1 MGSSAFG
8 PNPNRPRKRARILY
22 ENRISLYAFLA
33 ALPGLLVSGI
43 LVWMQPWSVESRTAL
58 IGAEVFVWWL
68 LALAL
73 QEQTTRPL
81 QTLANVVG
89 SLREED
95 YSFRAR
101 NAVAE
106 DALGELSIEVNAL
119 ADMLSDQKIRAIEAT
134 ALLQRVVD
142 EIDAPLF
149 AFDPGSVLRVVNPAG
164 EHLLRQSRVRML
176 GRTAAELNLEQC
188 LTASN
193 ESLVDLNVNA
203 SQARWLLRRSS
214 FRQHGV
220 PHTLVV
226 LSDVSRALREEERRA
241 WQRLIRVLGHEL
253 SNSLA
258 PIKSIA
264 GSLSSRVAS
273 TSMDADVRSDVQRGL
288 EIIEARSAS
297 LHRFLEAYRRLAQM
311 PAPVL
316 REVRLSPLIARVA
329 GLETR
334 VQVCVKPGP
343 DVAFQADPDQL
354 EQMFINLVRN
364 AADAVLEAKGASP
377 DDSDA
382 TESEPKNIPKNIS
395 ENIEVHWS
403 ADADDIVLAID
414 DHGPGLLNPANVFTP
429 FYTTKPNGSGVGLV
443 LSRQIAEA
451 HGGRIE
457 ISNRRDV
464 RGCTVRVVLPRSRA
478 NVVATAVNL

>member
-1 MGSSAFG
+1 MGSSATG
-8 PNPNRPRKRARILY
+8 PKTSRPRKRARLLY
-22 ENRISLYAFLA
+22 EHRISLYAFLV
-33 ALPGLLVSGI
+33 ALPGLLVASV
-43 LVWMQPWSVESRTAL
+43 LLWMQPWSVAARVTL
-58 IGAEVFVWWL
+58 IAAELFVWWL

-81 QTLANVVG
+81 QTLANVIA

-101 NAVAE
+101 NASSDDV
-106 DALGELSIEVNAL
+106 LGELSLEVNAL
-119 ADMLSDQKIRAIEAT
+119 ADMLSDQKVQAVEAT

-149 AFDPGSVLRVVNPAG
+149 AFDPASALRLVNPAG
-164 EHLLRQSRVRML
+164 ERLLRQIKTQML
-176 GRTAAELNLEQC
+176 GRTAAELNLQQC
-188 LTASN
+188 LSAEN
-193 ESLVDLNVNA
+193 ESLVELNLSD

-214 FRQHGV
+214 FRQSGV

-264 GSLSSRVAS
+264 GSLSSRVSA
-273 TSMDADVRSDVQRGL
+273 TAMDAEVRSDLQRGL

-297 LHRFLEAYRRLAQM
+297 LHRFLEAYRKLAQM
-311 PAPVL
+311 PAPAL
-316 REVRLSPLIARVA
+316 RDVPLAPLVTRVA

-334 VQVCVKPGP
+334 IKVRVESGP
-343 DVAFQADPDQL
+343 EVVFSADPDQL
-354 EQMFINLVRN
+354 EQMLINLVRN
-364 AADAVLEAKGASP
+364 ATDAVLEDSTAKPAASLHIP
-377 DDSDA
+377 SKSDSAGVVVRWD
-382 TESEPKNIPKNIS
+382 
-395 ENIEVHWS
+395 
-403 ADADDIVLAID
+403 ADAQDVTLKIEDN
-414 DHGPGLLNPANVFTP
+414 GPGLLNSANVFTP

-457 ISNRRDV
+457 IGNRPSA
-464 RGCTVRVVLPRSRA
+464 RGCLVKVILPRSPSRPA
-478 NVVATAVNL
+478 LIQHGL

>member
-1 MGSSAFG
+1 
-8 PNPNRPRKRARILY
+8 
-22 ENRISLYAFLA
+22 
-33 ALPGLLVSGI
+33 
-43 LVWMQPWSVESRTAL
+43 
-58 IGAEVFVWWL
+58 
-68 LALAL
+68 
-73 QEQTTRPL
+73 
-81 QTLANVVG
+81 
-89 SLREED
+89 
-95 YSFRAR
+95 
-101 NAVAE
+101 
-106 DALGELSIEVNAL
+106 
-119 ADMLSDQKIRAIEAT
+119 
-134 ALLQRVVD
+134 
-142 EIDAPLF
+142 
-149 AFDPGSVLRVVNPAG
+149 
-164 EHLLRQSRVRML
+164 
-176 GRTAAELNLEQC
+176 
-188 LTASN
+188 
-193 ESLVDLNVNA
+193 
-203 SQARWLLRRSS
+203 
-214 FRQHGV
+214 
-220 PHTLVV
+220 
-226 LSDVSRALREEERRA
+226 
-241 WQRLIRVLGHEL
+241 
-253 SNSLA
+253 
-258 PIKSIA
+258 
-264 GSLSSRVAS
+264 
-273 TSMDADVRSDVQRGL
+273 
-288 EIIEARSAS
+288 
-297 LHRFLEAYRRLAQM
+297 M

-377 DDSDA
+377 DDSGA
-382 TESEPKNIPKNIS
+382 TESEPENIS

-478 NVVATAVNL
+478 NVTATAVNL

>member
-1 MGSSAFG
+1 MGSSSSG
-8 PNPNRPRKRARILY
+8 PKSSRPRKRARLLY
-22 ENRISLYAFLA
+22 EHRISLYSFFVAVPA
-33 ALPGLLVSGI
+33 LLVSGV
-43 LVWMQPWSVESRTAL
+43 LVWMQPWSLESRLAL
-58 IGAEVFVWWL
+58 IFAELFVWWL

-81 QTLANVVG
+81 QTLANVIG
-89 SLREED
+89 ALREED

-106 DALGELSIEVNAL
+106 DALGELSLEVNAL
-119 ADMLSDQKIRAIEAT
+119 ADMLSDQKVRAIEAT

-149 AFDPGSVLRVVNPAG
+149 TFDPDSKLRLVNPAG
-164 EHLLRQSRVRML
+164 EHLLRQTKTRML
-176 GRTAAELNLEQC
+176 GRTAGELSLQPC
-188 LTASN
+188 LTADN
-193 ESLVDLNVNA
+193 ESLVELNLND

-241 WQRLIRVLGHEL
+241 WKRLIRVLGHEL

-264 GSLSSRVAS
+264 GSLSYRVSS
-273 TSMDADVRSDVQRGL
+273 TPMDAEVRNDLQRGL

-316 REVRLSPLIARVA
+316 RQITLGPIISRAAS
-329 GLETR
+329 LETR
-334 VQVCVKPGP
+334 LKVCVQPGP

-354 EQMFINLVRN
+354 EQMLINLVRN
-364 AADAVLEAKGASP
+364 AADAVLETRTAATSEDSRTEASIP
-377 DDSDA
+377 DSNGVVVRWQADSEDV
-382 TESEPKNIPKNIS
+382 T
-395 ENIEVHWS
+395 
-403 ADADDIVLAID
+403 LAIED
-414 DHGPGLLNPANVFTP
+414 EGPGLMNPANVFTP
-429 FYTTKPNGSGVGLV
+429 FYTTKPTGTGVGLV

-451 HGGRIE
+451 HGGSIE
-457 ISNRRDV
+457 ISNRPTG
-464 RGCTVRVVLPRSRA
+464 RGCVVKVVLPRSPSLSA
-478 NVVATAVNL
+478 STSPQL

>member
-1 MGSSAFG
+1 MASSPAG
-8 PNPNRPRKRARILY
+8 RKPAPRKRVRLLY
-22 ENRISLYAFLA
+22 EHRIGLYSFLV
-33 ALPGLLVSGI
+33 ALPALIVSI
-43 LVWMQPWSVESRTAL
+43 VLVWMQPWTTESRVAL
-58 IGAEVFVWWL
+58 TVAELFIWWL

-81 QTLANVVG
+81 QTLANVIG

-95 YSFRAR
+95 FSFRAR
-101 NAVAE
+101 NATPD
-106 DALGELSIEVNAL
+106 DALGELSLEVNAL
-119 ADMLSDQKIRAIEAT
+119 ADSLSGQKVRAVEAT

-149 AFDPGSVLRVVNPAG
+149 AFDPASQLRLVNPAG
-164 EHLLRQSRVRML
+164 EHLLRKTQARML
-176 GRTAAELNLEQC
+176 GHSAAELNLQPC
-188 LTASN
+188 LTAEN
-193 ESLVDLNVNA
+193 ESLVELNLND

-264 GSLSSRVAS
+264 GSLGSRVSS
-273 TSMDADVRSDVQRGL
+273 TPMDPEVRSDLQRGL

-316 REVRLSPLIARVA
+316 REVKLAPLITRAA
-329 GLETR
+329 NLETR
-334 VQVCVKPGP
+334 LKVSVQPGP
-343 DVAFQADPDQL
+343 DVVFQADPDQL
-354 EQMFINLVRN
+354 EQMLINLVRN
-364 AADAVLEAKGASP
+364 ATDAVLETSP
-377 DDSDA
+377 PSA
-382 TESEPKNIPKNIS
+382 TP
-395 ENIEVHWS
+395 
-403 ADADDIVLAID
+403 ADAQHVEVRWDANANDVTLIID
-414 DHGPGLLNPANVFTP
+414 DNGPGLLNPSNVFTP

-457 ISNRRDV
+457 ISNRTGV
-464 RGCTVRVVLPRSRA
+464 RGCSVRVVLPRSPSSITPAAR
-478 NVVATAVNL
+478 NL

>member
-1 MGSSAFG
+1 MASSPAG
-8 PNPNRPRKRARILY
+8 RKPTPRKRVRLLY
-22 ENRISLYAFLA
+22 EHRIGLYSFLV
-33 ALPGLLVSGI
+33 ALPTLIVSTV
-43 LVWMQPWSVESRTAL
+43 LVWMQPWSTESRVGLTV
-58 IGAEVFVWWL
+58 AELFIWWL

-81 QTLANVVG
+81 QTLANVIG

-95 YSFRAR
+95 FSFRAR
-101 NAVAE
+101 NATVD
-106 DALGELSIEVNAL
+106 DALGELSLEVNAL
-119 ADMLSDQKIRAIEAT
+119 ADMLSDQKVRAVEAT

-149 AFDPGSVLRVVNPAG
+149 AFDPASQLRLVNPAG
-164 EHLLRQSRVRML
+164 EHLLRKTQARML
-176 GRTAAELNLEQC
+176 GHSAAELNLQPC
-188 LTASN
+188 LTAEN
-193 ESLVDLNVNA
+193 ESLVELNLNN

-264 GSLSSRVAS
+264 GSLSSRVSS
-273 TSMDADVRSDVQRGL
+273 TTMDPEVRSDLQRGL

-311 PAPVL
+311 PPPVL
-316 REVRLSPLIARVA
+316 REVKLAPLITRAA
-329 GLETR
+329 SLETR
-334 VQVCVKPGP
+334 MKVSVQPGP

-354 EQMFINLVRN
+354 EQMLINLVRN
-364 AADAVLEAKGASP
+364 ATDAVLETSP
-377 DDSDA
+377 PSATPADA
-382 TESEPKNIPKNIS
+382 QHV
-395 ENIEVHWS
+395 EVHW
-403 ADADDIVLAID
+403 DANASDVTLIID
-414 DHGPGLLNPANVFTP
+414 DNGPGLLNPANVFTP

-457 ISNRRDV
+457 ISNRIGV
-464 RGCTVRVVLPRSRA
+464 RGCSVRVVLPRSPSS
-478 NVVATAVNL
+478 VAPASRNL

>member
-1 MGSSAFG
+1 MASRSSGSKSS
-8 PNPNRPRKRARILY
+8 RPPKRARLLY
-22 ENRISLYAFLA
+22 EHRISLYSFLV
-33 ALPGLLVSGI
+33 ALPALVVSI
-43 LVWMQPWSVESRTAL
+43 VLVWAQPWTTESRLSL
-58 IGAEVFVWWL
+58 IGAELFVWWL
-68 LALAL
+68 LAMAL

-81 QTLANVVG
+81 QTLANVLA

-101 NAVAE
+101 NAAPA
-106 DALGELSIEVNAL
+106 DALGELSLEVNAL
-119 ADMLSDQKIRAIEAT
+119 ADMLSGRQIRSIEAT

-149 AFDPGSVLRVVNPAG
+149 AFDPSGSLRLVNPAG
-164 EHLLRQSRVRML
+164 EHLLRQARARLL
-176 GRTAAELNLEQC
+176 GRSAEALHLQEF
-188 LTASN
+188 LSADN
-193 ESLVDLNVNA
+193 ESLVELKLGD
-203 SQARWLLRRSS
+203 SKGRWLLRRSS
-214 FRQHGV
+214 FRQNGV

-258 PIKSIA
+258 PIKSLA
-264 GSLSSRVAS
+264 GSLSSRVAA
-273 TSMDADVRSDVQRGL
+273 TPMDESVRKDLQRGL

-316 REVRLSPLIARVA
+316 REVALAPLVARVA
-329 GLETR
+329 GLEMR
-334 VQVCVKPGP
+334 IPISIRPGP
-343 DVAFQADPDQL
+343 DLIFQADPDQI
-354 EQMFINLVRN
+354 EQMLINLVRN
-364 AADAVLEAKGASP
+364 AADAVLEMSSVAEPSKAA
-377 DDSDA
+377 DKRSDA
-382 TESEPKNIPKNIS
+382 APHPDHDG
-395 ENIEVHWS
+395 VVVRWDAS
-403 ADADDIVLAID
+403 AEDVILAIED
-414 DHGPGLLNPANVFTP
+414 SGPGLSNPANVFTP

-457 ISNRRDV
+457 ISNRPSS
-464 RGCTVRVVLPRSRA
+464 RGCLVTVVLPR
-478 NVVATAVNL
+478 VAARPLL

>member
-1 MGSSAFG
+1 MGSSSIG
-8 PNPNRPRKRARILY
+8 PRPSRPRKRARLLY
-22 ENRISLYAFLA
+22 EHRISLYSFLV
-33 ALPGLLVSGI
+33 ALPGLILSAV
-43 LVWMQPWSVESRTAL
+43 LVWTQPWTTGSRLSL
-58 IGAEVFVWWL
+58 IGVEIFVWWL

-81 QTLANVVG
+81 QTLANVIG

-101 NAVAE
+101 NAVAD
-106 DALGELSIEVNAL
+106 DALGELSLEVNAL
-119 ADMLSDQKIRAIEAT
+119 ADMLSDQKVHAIEAT

-149 AFDPGSVLRVVNPAG
+149 AFDPASKLRLVNPAG
-164 EHLLRQSRVRML
+164 EHLLRQPKARML
-176 GRTAAELNLEQC
+176 GRGAEELNLQPC
-188 LTASN
+188 LKEEN
-193 ESLVDLNVNA
+193 ESVVELNLKD

-264 GSLSSRVAS
+264 GSLNSRVAA
-273 TSMDADVRSDVQRGL
+273 TPMDPEVRTDVQRGL

-297 LHRFLEAYRRLAQM
+297 LHRFLEAYRRLAQL
-311 PAPVL
+311 PAPVM
-316 REVRLSPLIARVA
+316 RDVNIGPLVARAA

-334 VQVCVKPGP
+334 IKVYVHPGP
-343 DVAFQADPDQL
+343 EIVFRADPDQL
-354 EQMFINLVRN
+354 EQMLINLLRN
-364 AADAVLEAKGASP
+364 AADAVLETCCP
-377 DDSDA
+377 NSDA
-382 TESEPKNIPKNIS
+382 ATSNTSS
-395 ENIEVHWS
+395 ENVQVHW
-403 ADADDIVLAID
+403 DARPGEIILSID
-414 DHGPGLLNPANVFTP
+414 DLGPGLSNPANVFTP
-429 FYTTKPNGSGVGLV
+429 FYTTKPSGSGVGLV
-443 LSRQIAEA
+443 ISRQIVEA

-457 ISNRRDV
+457 IGNRRDA
-464 RGCTVRVVLPRSRA
+464 RGCTVTVVLPRSHSNGTSA
-478 NVVATAVNL
+478 SSQA

>member
-1 MGSSAFG
+1 MAFSSPASKS
-8 PNPNRPRKRARILY
+8 RPRKRTRLLY
-22 ENRISLYAFLA
+22 EHRINLYCFLV
-33 ALPGLLVSGI
+33 ALPGLLVSTV
-43 LVWMQPWSVESRTAL
+43 LVWIQPWALESRIGLIAL
-58 IGAEVFVWWL
+58 ELFVWWL

-81 QTLANVVG
+81 QTLSNVIG
-89 SLREED
+89 ALREED

-106 DALGELSIEVNAL
+106 DALGELSLEVNAL
-119 ADMLSDQKIRAIEAT
+119 ADMLSDEKIRAIEAT

-149 AFDPGSVLRVVNPAG
+149 AFDPAATLRLVNPAG
-164 EHLLRQSRVRML
+164 EHLLRQSKSRML
-176 GRTAAELNLEQC
+176 GRSASDLNLLKC
-188 LTASN
+188 LVADN
-193 ESLVDLNVNA
+193 ESLVELDLKD

-214 FRQHGV
+214 FRQNGV

-226 LSDVSRALREEERRA
+226 LSDVSRALREEERKA

-264 GSLSSRVAS
+264 GSLNSRVSA
-273 TSMDADVRSDVQRGL
+273 TAMDSDVRNDLQHGL

-316 REVRLSPLIARVA
+316 REIELPKLVARVA
-329 GLETR
+329 SLETR
-334 VQVCVKPGP
+334 IKVCVQAGP
-343 DVAFQADPDQL
+343 DLIFIADPDQL
-354 EQMFINLVRN
+354 EQMLINLVRN
-364 AADAVLEAKGASP
+364 AADAVLELSSSAFAAKPCQG
-377 DDSDA
+377 SDLTFDTDTDGQVGIRWSI
-382 TESEPKNIPKNIS
+382 TE
-395 ENIEVHWS
+395 
-403 ADADDIVLAID
+403 ADVDLFVEDN
-414 DHGPGLLNPANVFTP
+414 GPGLLNPANVFTP
-429 FYTTKPNGSGVGLV
+429 FYTTKPSGSGVGLV

-457 ISNRRDV
+457 ISNRTGT
-464 RGCTVRVVLPRSRA
+464 RGCLVRVVLPRAPQQQR
-478 NVVATAVNL
+478 

>member
-1 MGSSAFG
+1 MGSS
-8 PNPNRPRKRARILY
+8 PMIRKPSSSKKRARLLY
-22 ENRISLYAFLA
+22 ENRISLYAFLVA
-33 ALPGLLVSGI
+33 VPGLLVSTI
-43 LVWMQPWSVESRTAL
+43 LIWIQPWTVGSRIAL
-58 IGAEVFVWWL
+58 IGAELFAWWL

-81 QTLANVVG
+81 QTLANVIG

-101 NAVAE
+101 NAAPD
-106 DALGELSIEVNAL
+106 DALGELSLEVNAL
-119 ADMLSDQKIRAIEAT
+119 ADMLANEKVRTIEAT

-149 AFDPGSVLRVVNPAG
+149 AFDPASTLRLVNPAG
-164 EHLLRQSRVRML
+164 EHLLRQAKFRML
-176 GRTAAELNLEQC
+176 GKDVKELNLEQC
-188 LTASN
+188 LTSDN
-193 ESLVDLNVNA
+193 ESVVELNVNG
-203 SQARWLLRRSS
+203 SQARWLLRRSA
-214 FRQHGV
+214 FRQNGV

-264 GSLSSRVAS
+264 GSLSSRVAG
-273 TSMDADVRSDVQRGL
+273 TQMDADVRSDVQRGL

-297 LHRFLEAYRRLAQM
+297 LHRFLEAYRKLAQM

-316 REVRLSPLIARVA
+316 RDVALEPLVARVA
-329 GLETR
+329 ALEMR
-334 VQVCVKPGP
+334 IKVSVEAGP
-343 DVAFQADPDQL
+343 SLRFQADPDQL
-354 EQMFINLVRN
+354 EQMLINLIRN
-364 AADAVLEAKGASP
+364 AADAVLECPAS
-377 DDSDA
+377 
-382 TESEPKNIPKNIS
+382 SEQQTS
-395 ENIEVHWS
+395 GVGEVAVRWS
-403 ADADDIVLAID
+403 ADPANVILTIEDD
-414 DHGPGLLNPANVFTP
+414 GPGLSNPSNVFTP

-451 HGGRIE
+451 HGGSIE
-457 ISNRRDV
+457 ISNRPV
-464 RGCTVRVVLPRSRA
+464 HRGCIVKVVLPRVPARSA
-478 NVVATAVNL
+478 AVSNTL

>member
-1 MGSSAFG
+1 MVSSSSGSKSA
-8 PNPNRPRKRARILY
+8 RPPKRARLLY
-22 ENRISLYAFLA
+22 ENRISLYSFLV
-33 ALPGLLVSGI
+33 ALPALVVSCV
-43 LVWMQPWSVESRTAL
+43 LVWTQPWTLESRLAL
-58 IGAEVFVWWL
+58 IGAELFVWWL
-68 LALAL
+68 LAMAL

-81 QTLANVVG
+81 QTLANVLA

-101 NAVAE
+101 NAAPE
-106 DALGELSIEVNAL
+106 DALGELSLEVNAL
-119 ADMLSDQKIRAIEAT
+119 ADMLSGRQIRSIEAT

-149 AFDPGSVLRVVNPAG
+149 AFDPAGLLRLVNPAG
-164 EHLLRQSRVRML
+164 EHLMRQSKARML
-176 GRTAAELNLEQC
+176 GRGAAELHLQEC
-188 LTASN
+188 LSADN
-193 ESLVDLNVNA
+193 ESLVELKLSD

-214 FRQHGV
+214 FRQNGV

-258 PIKSIA
+258 PIKSLA
-264 GSLSSRVAS
+264 GSLSSRVAA
-273 TSMDADVRSDVQRGL
+273 TPMDEGVRSDLQRGL

-316 REVRLSPLIARVA
+316 REVALAPLVARVA
-329 GLETR
+329 GLEMRIPVR
-334 VQVCVKPGP
+334 VRPGP
-343 DVAFQADPDQL
+343 DLLFQADPDQI
-354 EQMFINLVRN
+354 EQMLINLVRN
-364 AADAVLEAKGASP
+364 AADAVLESSAA
-377 DDSDA
+377 A
-382 TESEPKNIPKNIS
+382 EPKEPATTAPHS
-395 ENIEVHWS
+395 EHAPVVVRWDAS
-403 ADADDIVLAID
+403 AEDVTLAIED
-414 DHGPGLLNPANVFTP
+414 SGPGLLNPANVFTP
-429 FYTTKPNGSGVGLV
+429 FYTTKPHGSGVGLV

-457 ISNRRDV
+457 ISNRLGA
-464 RGCTVRVVLPRSRA
+464 RGCLVKVVLPRVPARS
-478 NVVATAVNL
+478 VA

>member
-1 MGSSAFG
+1 MGSS
-8 PNPNRPRKRARILY
+8 PIVRKSHRPKKSARLLY
-22 ENRISLYAFLA
+22 ENRISLYAFFV
-33 ALPGLLVSGI
+33 ALPGLLVSTVLIWLQSWTVG
-43 LVWMQPWSVESRTAL
+43 SRLSLIAL
-58 IGAEVFVWWL
+58 ELFVWWL

-81 QTLANVVG
+81 QTLANVIG

-101 NAVAE
+101 NAAPD
-106 DALGELSIEVNAL
+106 DALGELSLEVNAL
-119 ADMLSDQKIRAIEAT
+119 ADMLAEEKIRTIEAT

-149 AFDPGSVLRVVNPAG
+149 AFDPASTLVLVNPAG
-164 EHLLRQSRVRML
+164 EHLLRQGRAKTL
-176 GRTAAELNLEQC
+176 GRSVQELGLEQC
-188 LTASN
+188 LTADN
-193 ESLVDLNVNA
+193 ESVVELNVNG

-214 FRQHGV
+214 FRQSGV
-220 PHTLVV
+220 PHRLVV

-264 GSLSSRVAS
+264 GSLSSRIAG
-273 TSMDADVRSDVQRGL
+273 TQLEDGVRLDVQRGL

-297 LHRFLEAYRRLAQM
+297 LQRFLEAYRKLAQM

-316 REVRLSPLIARVA
+316 REVAIEPLVARVA
-329 GLETR
+329 TLETR
-334 VQVCVKPGP
+334 LPVVVEPGP
-343 DVAFQADPDQL
+343 NLVFQADPDQL
-354 EQMFINLVRN
+354 EQMLINLIRN
-364 AADAVLEAKGASP
+364 AADAVLEVAAGS
-377 DDSDA
+377 
-382 TESEPKNIPKNIS
+382 KNHGR
-395 ENIEVHWS
+395 VTVRWS
-403 ADADDIVLAID
+403 AEFSDLSLRIEDD
-414 DHGPGLLNPANVFTP
+414 GPGLSNPSNVFTP

-451 HGGRIE
+451 HGGSIE
-457 ISNRRDV
+457 ISNRTER
-464 RGCTVRVVLPRSRA
+464 RGCVVRVALPLSPIRP
-478 NVVATAVNL
+478 TAITSKL

>member
-1 MGSSAFG
+1 
-8 PNPNRPRKRARILY
+8 
-22 ENRISLYAFLA
+22 
-33 ALPGLLVSGI
+33 VSI
-43 LVWMQPWSVESRTAL
+43 VLVWMQPWALESRLAL
-58 IGAEVFVWWL
+58 IALELFAWWL

-81 QTLANVVG
+81 QTLSNVIG
-89 SLREED
+89 ALREED

-106 DALGELSIEVNAL
+106 DALGELSLEVNAL
-119 ADMLSDQKIRAIEAT
+119 ADMLSDEKIRAIEAT

-149 AFDPGSVLRVVNPAG
+149 AFDPASILRLVNPAG
-164 EHLLRQSRVRML
+164 EHLLRQSKARML
-176 GRTAAELNLEQC
+176 GRSAADLSLEKC
-188 LTASN
+188 LVADN
-193 ESLVDLNVNA
+193 ESLVELELKD

-214 FRQHGV
+214 FRQNGV

-264 GSLSSRVAS
+264 GSLNSRVSA
-273 TSMDADVRSDVQRGL
+273 TAMDADVRNDLQHGL

-316 REVRLSPLIARVA
+316 RDVELAKLVARVA

-334 VQVCVKPGP
+334 IKVCVQPGP
-343 DVAFQADPDQL
+343 ELVFTADPDQL
-354 EQMFINLVRN
+354 EQMLINLVRN
-364 AADAVLEAKGASP
+364 AADAVLELSP
-377 DDSDA
+377 AALQTKQCKQESGSDLDIDR
-382 TESEPKNIPKNIS
+382 KVGVRWDIS
-395 ENIEVHWS
+395 EADVNLLIE
-403 ADADDIVLAID
+403 DN
-414 DHGPGLLNPANVFTP
+414 GPGLLNPANVFTP
-429 FYTTKPNGSGVGLV
+429 FYTTKPSGSGVGLV

-457 ISNRRDV
+457 ISNRIGG
-464 RGCTVRVVLPRSRA
+464 RGCLVRVVLPRTPHQQR
-478 NVVATAVNL
+478 

>member
-1 MGSSAFG
+1 MASSSPA
-8 PNPNRPRKRARILY
+8 PRPSSRPRKRARLSYEHRVNLY
-22 ENRISLYAFLA
+22 CFLV
-33 ALPGLLVSGI
+33 ALPGLLVSTV
-43 LVWMQPWSVESRTAL
+43 LVWIQPWALESRLGL
-58 IGAEVFVWWL
+58 ITLELFAWWL

-81 QTLANVVG
+81 QTLSNVIG
-89 SLREED
+89 ALREED

-101 NAVAE
+101 NAIAE
-106 DALGELSIEVNAL
+106 DALGELSLEVNAL
-119 ADMLSDQKIRAIEAT
+119 ADMLSDEKIRTIEAT

-149 AFDPGSVLRVVNPAG
+149 AFDPASILRLVNPAG
-164 EHLLRQSRVRML
+164 EHLLRQSRARML
-176 GRTAAELNLEQC
+176 GRRASDLNLEKC
-188 LTASN
+188 LVADN
-193 ESLVDLNVNA
+193 ESIVELELRD

-214 FRQHGV
+214 FRQNGV

-264 GSLSSRVAS
+264 GSLNSRVSA
-273 TSMDADVRSDVQRGL
+273 TAMDADVRNDLQHGL

-316 REVRLSPLIARVA
+316 RDVELSKLVARVA
-329 GLETR
+329 SLETR
-334 VQVCVKPGP
+334 IKVCVHAGP
-343 DVAFQADPDQL
+343 DLVFTADPDQL
-354 EQMFINLVRN
+354 EQMLINLVRN
-364 AADAVLEAKGASP
+364 AADAVLELTPAAAHAKPNSS
-377 DDSDA
+377 DSDSKVGVRWDA
-382 TESEPKNIPKNIS
+382 TDEDVNLL
-395 ENIEVHWS
+395 IE
-403 ADADDIVLAID
+403 DN
-414 DHGPGLLNPANVFTP
+414 GPGLLNPANVFTP
-429 FYTTKPNGSGVGLV
+429 FYTTKPSGSGVGLV

-457 ISNRRDV
+457 IANRIGG
-464 RGCTVRVVLPRSRA
+464 RGCLVTVVLPRVPHAQR
-478 NVVATAVNL
+478 